1 MNNSYPC
8 NLRNFLRIA
17 VAVFIFLSIIK
28 VSAYGATEH
37 ALSVMSAGSESAIPL
52 EQAFRKLGKDSLEQP
67 VETRKI
73 NFPTYHPQGMTAVGD
88 RFFLSSVEV
97 IDRAAEQ
104 GRGHLFELDRQGNLL
119 REIQLGEG
127 PLYHP
132 GGIDYD
138 GTDIWVSVAAY
149 RPDSAA
155 IVYAVD
161 PETMESR
168 EVLRFSDHLGAV
180 SHFPDKGLLIGVNWG
195 SRGFYRWKTEQRD
208 GVWSVPDPAN
218 PLKQDNGNHYIDYQD
233 MQRISG
239 TPFVLCAGLQSFR
252 NADSRR
258 PALSLGGIDMVHI
271 DEFRA
276 YHQIPMPVRPTLLP
290 AWTQNPFFVESF
302 EQGLRFFFIPED
314 NNSFIHI
321 FEVNV

>member
-1 MNNSYPC
+1 MRTATLCIMLLALAPASSAK
-8 NLRNFLRIA
+8 A
-17 VAVFIFLSIIK
+17 VSL
-28 VSAYGATEH
+28 
-37 ALSVMSAGSESAIPL
+37 PL
-52 EQAFRKLGKDSLEQP
+52 EQAFCALGSDALKQS

-104 GRGHLFELDRQGNLL
+104 GTGHLFEMDRQGNLL
-119 REIQLGEG
+119 REIQLGEAA
-127 PLYHP
+127 LYHP

-138 GTDIWVSVAAY
+138 GTNVWIPVAAY

-155 IVYAVD
+155 IVYVVD
-161 PETMESR
+161 SETMESR
-168 EVLRFSDHLGAV
+168 EVFRFSDHLGAV

-208 GVWSVPDPAN
+208 GVWTVPDPAN
-218 PLKQDNGNHYIDYQD
+218 PQKQDNGNHYIDYQD

-239 TPFVLCAGLQSFR
+239 TPFVLCAGLHSFR
-252 NADSRR
+252 KADRKL
-258 PALSLGGIDMVHI
+258 PVFSLGGIDMVHI
-271 DEFRA
+271 DELRA
-276 YHQIPMPVRPTLLP
+276 YHQIPMPVRPTALP

-302 EQGLRFFFIPED
+302 DQGLRFFFIPED
-314 NNSFIHI
+314 NNSFMHI
-321 FEVNV
+321 FEVEVQK